1 MEFFLDNT
9 VIFEKLK
16 EIMVSEFK
24 LPADSITLEKSLHD
38 ELQLDSLDIVDLI
51 LCLSD
56 YIDKKIDPTLF
67 KDARTMQDL
76 VNSVSP
82 LWK

>member
-1 MEFFLDNT
+1 LDNT
-9 VIFEKLK
+9 VIFEKIK

-24 LPADSITLEKSLHD
+24 LPADSISLEKHLHD
-38 ELQLDSLDIVDLI
+38 DLQLDSLDIVDLI

-56 YIDKKIDPTLF
+56 YIGKKIDPTLF